1 MLSQS
6 PPRIVYRDRVP
17 DPAVLLDRIGLSSPP
32 PATLD
37 GLRTIHRAYLD
48 AIPYDDLSVQLGEA
62 GRLDLDAL
70 VRRLLTGGRG
80 GYCFELNGVLAW
92 LLEELGFEV
101 ERHESIVG
109 PRDPDAPINHLALVV
124 RVDGERWLA
133 DAGLGEGPIEILP
146 LSPGTYL
153 SPLSWTV
160 ADDPA
165 GGWWLTAHEWSSLPG
180 IHIAEPVV
188 DFDAFQPHHH
198 RLATSPESKFVQTLV
213 VQRVYP
219 DRIVTLRSRT
229 LRADGPG
236 VSERRVLDD
245 RDDLVTVLDEVF
257 GIDPGALGPQRL
269 DRLWE
274 RVVAQHRAWE
284 AEQAAAGAEPVR

>member
-188 DFDAFQPHHH
+188 DLEAFQPHHH

-213 VQRVYP
+213 VQRVHP

-245 RDDLVTVLDEVF
+245 RDDLATVLGEVF
-257 GIDPGALGPQRL
+257 RIDPAALGPERL

-284 AEQAAAGAEPVR
+284 AEQAATAADPVR